1 MMMMNIIMNI
11 MMKSNDHTFRFRHLS
26 KHSRPQ
32 LKTKN
37 PICLK
42 FKEVHLRRVESVFQM
57 FGKRA
62 FQRQGAED
70 LKVVHSM
77 TVKQGERW

>member
-1 MMMMNIIMNI
+1 MG
-11 MMKSNDHTFRFRHLS
+11 
-26 KHSRPQ
+26 
-32 LKTKN
+32 LK
-37 PICLK
+37 
-42 FKEVHLRRVESVFQM
+42 VESVFQM

-70 LKVVHSM
+70 LKVVYSM